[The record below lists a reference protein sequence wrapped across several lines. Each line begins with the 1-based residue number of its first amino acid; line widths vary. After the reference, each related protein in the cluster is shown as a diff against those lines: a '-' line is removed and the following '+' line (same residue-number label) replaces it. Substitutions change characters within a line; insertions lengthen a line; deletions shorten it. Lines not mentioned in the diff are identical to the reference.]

1 MKGKKKNSG
10 FKQQR
15 LFLTHKITSNASG
28 SHGEGKGLEELLIMV
43 MNDLGWLRVLLN
55 IFSWLSQH
63 GKSMVR
69 GSLFC
74 NWILQHGSYFHPHSF
89 TIISHN

>member
-1 MKGKKKNSG
+1 MKGKKKKNSG

-43 MNDLGWLRVLLN
+43 MNDLG
-55 IFSWLSQH
+55 
-63 GKSMVR
+63 
-69 GSLFC
+69 
-74 NWILQHGSYFHPHSF
+74 
-89 TIISHN
+89 